1 MGIGNLELL
10 LVLILALL
18 ILGPRRLILLAQVL
32 GKFIG
37 NLRGITETLPQY
49 AEEFLEEDQ
58 NSKKPIPSIP
68 SPPEAQP
75 REKGKDVSEGTHTKK
90 PG

>member
-1 MGIGNLELL
+1 MQNVIRKDINPWMNFMGIGNLELL

-58 NSKKPIPSIP
+58 NSKKPIM
-68 SPPEAQP
+68 
-75 REKGKDVSEGTHTKK
+75 
-90 PG
+90 